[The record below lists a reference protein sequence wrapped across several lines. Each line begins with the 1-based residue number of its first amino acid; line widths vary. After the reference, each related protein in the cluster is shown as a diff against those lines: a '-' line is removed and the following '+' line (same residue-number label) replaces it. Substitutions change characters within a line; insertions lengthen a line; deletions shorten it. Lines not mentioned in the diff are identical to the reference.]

1 MLPIIIVLPLFAAL
15 YVHALLEPPFPPAI
29 IQELNRLGNLPS
41 LISTE
46 QLLAGISPADLAAF
60 LAGAGST
67 DTTNNSQPNPIART
81 FPNMTTGTI
90 NGSFVVLPLD
100 YDVARAIVPSRFGI
114 LKQGIKAV
122 LPFFP
127 EDKYPV
133 RNDLE
138 SFFLKKCWFFFNSG
152 IAARSFH
159 PDRSRDSERR
169 RHGP

>member
-1 MLPIIIVLPLFAAL
+1 MLLIIILSLFALHVYA
-15 YVHALLEPPFPPAI
+15 LEPPFTPTVV
-29 IQELNRLGNLPS
+29 QELNRLSNLPS

-60 LAGAGST
+60 LASAST

-114 LKQGIKAV
+114 LRQSIKAV

-133 RNDLE
+133 R
-138 SFFLKKCWFFFNSG
+138 K
-152 IAARSFH
+152 I
-159 PDRSRDSERR
+159 
-169 RHGP
+169 